1 MDGCAGI
8 DVVMTVNP
16 PEIGSPDP
24 ARLSL
29 NQITINHQTLE
40 EAVDL
45 CVKQDIE
52 WIAPWRNRI
61 QEIGAAR
68 AARLLR
74 ESGLR
79 VSSLC
84 RGGFFPAP
92 TSAERLQRLDDNR
105 RAVDEAAE
113 IGAPLL
119 VLVCGGAPDR
129 NIDAARQMVADGIAA
144 LKPYARKCGIRLGIE
159 PLHPMFAADRSVIV
173 TLSQALDLALQF
185 DADTVGA
192 VADVFHLWWDP
203 ELYLQIDRAAG
214 RIFGFHISD
223 WAVPLP
229 GILASRSMMG
239 DGVIELRRIRAAVES
254 AGYRGPIEVEI
265 LNEQI
270 WAAPPEITL
279 ATVKARY
286 KEFV

>member
-1 MDGCAGI
+1 MESRELAIDAHGAG
-8 DVVMTVNP
+8 P
-16 PEIGSPDP
+16 PDP

-29 NQITINHQTLE
+29 NQITINHQTFA

-45 CVKQDIE
+45 CVKHGVK

-61 QEIGAAR
+61 QEIGVMR

-92 TSAERLQRLDDNR
+92 TSAQRLERIDDNR
-105 RAVDEAAE
+105 KAVDEAAE

-119 VLVCGGAPDR
+119 VLVCGGTPDR
-129 NIDAARQMVADGIAA
+129 DIDGARQMVADGIAA
-144 LKPYARKCGIRLGIE
+144 LEPYARERGIRLGIE

-173 TLSQALDLALQF
+173 TLSQALDLALRF
-185 DADTVGA
+185 DAATVGV

-203 ELYLQIDRAAG
+203 ELYSQIDRAAG
-214 RIFGFHISD
+214 RIFGFHVSD

-229 GILASRSMMG
+229 GILASRSMLG
-239 DGVIELRRIRAAVES
+239 DGVIELRRIRQAVES

-270 WAAPPEITL
+270 WAAAPAETL
-279 ATVKARY
+279 STVKARY
-286 KEFV
+286 QEFA

>member
-1 MDGCAGI
+1 MESGEPVSDAHG
-8 DVVMTVNP
+8 
-16 PEIGSPDP
+16 IGSPDP

-29 NQITINHQTLE
+29 NQITINHQTLA

-45 CVKQDIE
+45 CVKHGVQ

-61 QEIGAAR
+61 QEIGLTR

-92 TSAERLQRLDDNR
+92 TSTQRLERIDDNR
-105 RAVDEAAE
+105 KAVDEAAE

-129 NIDAARQMVADGIAA
+129 DIDGARQMVADGIAA
-144 LKPYARKCGIRLGIE
+144 LEPYARERGIRLGIE

-173 TLSQALDLALQF
+173 TLCQALDLALRF
-185 DADTVGA
+185 DAATVGI

-203 ELYLQIDRAAG
+203 ELYSQIDRAAG

-229 GILASRSMMG
+229 GILASRSMLG

-270 WAAPPEITL
+270 WAAPPEETL
-279 ATVKARY
+279 VTVKARY
-286 KEFV
+286 EEFA

>member
-1 MDGCAGI
+1 VTENNVSGI
-8 DVVMTVNP
+8 GP
-16 PEIGSPDP
+16 PDP

-45 CVKQDIE
+45 CVKQGVE

-61 QEIGAAR
+61 QEIGVTR
-68 AARLLR
+68 AAQLLR

-84 RGGFFPAP
+84 RGGFFPAA
-92 TSAERLQRLDDNR
+92 TGAQRLERIADNLK
-105 RAVDEAAE
+105 AVDEAAE

-119 VLVCGGAPDR
+119 VLVCGGTPDR
-129 NIDAARQMVADGIAA
+129 DIDGARQMVADGIAA
-144 LKPYARKCGIRLGIE
+144 IEPYAREHGIRLGIE

-173 TLSQALDLALQF
+173 TLNQALDLALRF
-185 DADTVGA
+185 DAATVGI

-203 ELYLQIDRAAG
+203 ELYSQINRAAG

-229 GILASRSMMG
+229 GILAGRSMLG
-239 DGVIELRRIRAAVES
+239 DGVIELRRIRAAVET

-270 WAAPPEITL
+270 WAAPPEGTL

-286 KEFV
+286 QEFA

>member
-1 MDGCAGI
+1 MSGI
-8 DVVMTVNP
+8 GP
-16 PEIGSPDP
+16 PDP

-45 CVKQDIE
+45 CVKQGVE

-61 QEIGAAR
+61 QEIGVTR
-68 AARLLR
+68 AAQLLR

-84 RGGFFPAP
+84 RGGFFPAA
-92 TSAERLQRLDDNR
+92 TGAQRLERIADNLK
-105 RAVDEAAE
+105 AVDEAAE

-119 VLVCGGAPDR
+119 VLVCGGTPDR
-129 NIDAARQMVADGIAA
+129 DIDGARQMVADGIAA
-144 LKPYARKCGIRLGIE
+144 LEPYARERGIRLGIE

-173 TLSQALDLALQF
+173 TLSQALDLALRF
-185 DADTVGA
+185 DAATVGI

-203 ELYLQIDRAAG
+203 ELYSQINRAAG
-214 RIFGFHISD
+214 RIFAFHISD

-229 GILASRSMMG
+229 GILAGRSMLG
-239 DGVIELRRIRAAVES
+239 DGVIELRRIRAAVEK

-270 WAAPPEITL
+270 WAAPPETTL

-286 KEFV
+286 QEFA

>member
-1 MDGCAGI
+1 MESSELLKG
-8 DVVMTVNP
+8 VFEV
-16 PEIGSPDP
+16 GSPDP

-45 CVKQDIE
+45 CVKQDIK

-61 QEIGAAR
+61 QEIGVTR

-84 RGGFFPAP
+84 RGGFFPAA
-92 TSAERLQRLDDNR
+92 TSVQRLERVNDNR
-105 RAVDEAAE
+105 KAVDEAAE

-129 NIDAARQMVADGIAA
+129 DIDGARQMVADGIAA
-144 LKPYARKCGIRLGIE
+144 LEPYARERGIRLGIE

-173 TLSQALDLALQF
+173 TLSQALDLALRF
-185 DADTVGA
+185 DAATVGI
-192 VADVFHLWWDP
+192 VVDVFHVWWDP
-203 ELYLQIDRAAG
+203 ELHSQIKRAAG

-229 GILASRSMMG
+229 GILASRSMLG

-254 AGYRGPIEVEI
+254 VGYRGPIEVEI

-270 WAAPPEITL
+270 WSAPPEETL
-279 ATVKARY
+279 PTVKARY
-286 KEFV
+286 REFA

>member
-1 MDGCAGI
+1 MSENNLSGI
-8 DVVMTVNP
+8 SP
-16 PEIGSPDP
+16 PDP

-29 NQITINHQTLE
+29 NQITINHQTLA

-45 CVKQDIE
+45 CVKLGIK

-61 QEIGAAR
+61 QEIGVTR

-92 TSAERLQRLDDNR
+92 TAAQRLERIGDNL
-105 RAVDEAAE
+105 RAVEEAAE

-119 VLVCGGAPDR
+119 VLVCGGPSDR
-129 NIDAARQMVADGIAA
+129 DIDGARQMVADGIAA
-144 LKPYARKCGIRLGIE
+144 LEPYAREHGIRLGIE

-173 TLSQALDLALQF
+173 TLSQALDLALRF
-185 DADTVGA
+185 DAATVGI

-203 ELYLQIDRAAG
+203 QLYSQIDRAAG

-229 GILASRSMMG
+229 GILAGRSMLG
-239 DGVIELRRIRAAVES
+239 DGVIELRRIRAAVEK
-254 AGYRGPIEVEI
+254 AGYSGPIEVEI

-270 WAAPPEITL
+270 WAAPPEATL
-279 ATVKARY
+279 ATVKTRY
-286 KEFV
+286 QAFA